1 VKLAIF
7 DVDGTLVDS
16 QAMIAASLTAAF
28 RAEGLAVPERS
39 RMMSIVGLSL
49 VDAMT
54 ALAPDHETATAH
66 ERLAAAYKEAFW
78 QHRAQG
84 LHTETL
90 FPGAEALLLTLR
102 ARGDVALGIATGK
115 SRRGVAHLIEKHGWE
130 GWFATVQT
138 SDDHPSKPHPSMVV
152 TALAETGLPPAAAIM
167 IGDTSFDIAMA
178 RAADVGAAGV
188 SWGNHPAAELT
199 AAGAHSISNDFK
211 ELERHLESIWQ
222 ERMR

>member
-1 VKLAIF
+1 MRLAIF

-28 RAEGLAVPERS
+28 TAEGLAVPERS

-49 VDAMT
+49 VDAMA
-54 ALAPDHETATAH
+54 ALAPTEEAARH

-84 LHTETL
+84 EHTETL
-90 FPGAEALLLTLR
+90 FPGAEELLAKLR

-130 GWFATVQT
+130 GWFSTVQT
-138 SDDHPSKPHPSMVV
+138 SDDHPSKPHPSMIVA
-152 TALAETGLPPAAAIM
+152 ALAETGLPPAATIM

-188 SWGNHPAAELT
+188 AWGNHSATELT
-199 AAGAHSISNDFK
+199 QAGAHTISNDFK
-211 ELERHLESIWQ
+211 ELERHLDSLWQ
-222 ERMR
+222 ERLR